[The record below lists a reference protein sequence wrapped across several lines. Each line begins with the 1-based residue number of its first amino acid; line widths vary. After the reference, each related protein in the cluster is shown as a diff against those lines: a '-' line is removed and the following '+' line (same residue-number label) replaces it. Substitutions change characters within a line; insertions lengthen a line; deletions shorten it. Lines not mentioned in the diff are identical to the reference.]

1 MVTWNSIQHIIICM
15 KYRKTNQSKNL
26 SYLRN
31 QNLLICIIGLVMNFN
46 TNVWFFQRLL
56 TTQVN
61 NSTIS
66 SEWLRGKLV
75 YLTNI
80 FWFIYF
86 FITKIIFWKFTV
98 ETFKFKADVLLSIY
112 FEAFNMFSFFFLLI
126 RFILSVCNAI
136 YFVQAIFLDRY
147 SDLDIFRHG
156 L

>member
-1 MVTWNSIQHIIICM
+1 MVMATWNSIQHIIICM

-112 FEAFNMFSFFFLLI
+112 FEAFNMFSFFFSIDKGL
-126 RFILSVCNAI
+126 FYQFVMPHILCKR
-136 YFVQAIFLDRY
+136 YF
-147 SDLDIFRHG
+147 
-156 L
+156 